1 VGSYLNL
8 NSNSNTNSKNIHT
21 SRQETTLLF
30 SSSQPESS
38 SKPSKKRQSS
48 KKPKAKKRTNN
59 TSSTTRHTV
68 TWRVF
73 GIDVDPD
80 SLGESSIQLDKKDQG
95 EVALDKMYLSQ
106 PVVDSLERRLKL
118 HRSSKN
124 QTLGGDLKV
133 SKQIKDIRVVR
144 RSLDARKKRKNNPST
159 GPKYTYVLDVDLS
172 SSVELKS
179 QPGRNEIVTND
190 MKHENKSDLVSNQE
204 DQQDSGESSSKDLPR
219 VIVVGAGPAGLFCA
233 LSLAQSGKCIPVLL
247 ERGQSVESRGKDIGR
262 LIHRQTINVESNF
275 AFGEGGAGTWSDG
288 KLTTRIGRNSM
299 SVRHVL
305 ETFVKYGAPEKI
317 LIDGSPHLGTDN
329 LVKLLRNMRI
339 DLRKMGGEV
348 RFGSK
353 VTKINVDE
361 TMNSVVGVDVVFS
374 RSEERG
380 MEQELEKMVEGTE
393 ETLTGDAVVLAT
405 GHSARDVY
413 EELHRT
419 GIQLEPKGFA
429 TGFRIEH
436 PQKVINQ
443 IQYGNEWGPHA
454 YSGKKVT
461 DEVNTQYFEGSN
473 DEHDHHTG
481 RLPVSS
487 YRLATDKA
495 FDGDTTRGVYSFCMC
510 PGGQIVPASTDPN
523 EVCVNGM
530 SFSRRDS
537 VWANAALVVTVN
549 PDDDV
554 LEKYREK
561 HGVLAGI
568 AFQRDMERRASEMG
582 GGKLCVPVQ
591 RLTDF
596 INGEAS
602 TSAPTSSYR
611 LGIKPSP
618 CHEIYPEPLTRALRD
633 AVVNQF
639 EKSMPGFLC
648 EDALLHAVE
657 TRTSSPLRVSRD
669 PNTLQAIGRTG
680 LFPAGEGAG
689 FAGGI
694 VSAAVDGLVVAE
706 AVLDSLYSDKNEESS
721 TRRKAEKRV
730 GFEY

>member
-1 VGSYLNL
+1 MNAIGSYSFS
-8 NSNSNTNSKNIHT
+8 SNN
-21 SRQETTLLF
+21 RTTPLF
-30 SSSQPESS
+30 SQSSESFKSSTKKKKKVKKTATSNASS
-38 SKPSKKRQSS
+38 SRI
-48 KKPKAKKRTNN
+48 N
-59 TSSTTRHTV
+59 
-68 TWRVF
+68 TWRIF

-80 SLGESSIQLDKKDQG
+80 LLVESSTAMDKKDQG
-95 EVALDKMYLSQ
+95 IVPLDKMYLFQ
-106 PVVDSLERRLKL
+106 PVVESLLKRLKL
-118 HRSSKN
+118 DRSPR
-124 QTLGGDLKV
+124 Q
-133 SKQIKDIRVVR
+133 KQLFNNIQIPAQIHDIRVVR
-144 RSLDARKKRKNNPST
+144 RSLDARKKRKSIDGT

-172 SSVELKS
+172 SGVGLKI
-179 QPGRNEIVTND
+179 QPGRNELLAED
-190 MKHENKSDLVSNQE
+190 MKKSE
-204 DQQDSGESSSKDLPR
+204 GTESKDELDDDKDSLKELPQVL
-219 VIVVGAGPAGLFCA
+219 VIGAGPAGLFCA
-233 LSLAQSGKCIPVLL
+233 LHLAKSGKCKPIVL
-247 ERGQSVESRGKDIGR
+247 ERGQSVESRGKDIGA
-262 LIHRQTINVESNF
+262 LIHRQTINSDSNF

-348 RFGSK
+348 RFGAK
-353 VTKINVDE
+353 VTRINVNED
-361 TMNSVVGVDVVFS
+361 TNSVTGVDVIYS
-374 RSEERG
+374 HSTERG
-380 MEQELEKMVEGTE
+380 IEPVAEVRAEGTE
-393 ETLTGDAVVLAT
+393 EKIFADAVVLAT

-413 EELHRT
+413 EELHRI
-419 GIQLEPKGFA
+419 GIKLEPKGFA

-436 PQKVINQ
+436 PQKLINQ
-443 IQYGNEWGPHA
+443 IQYGNEWGAQA

-461 DEVNTQYFEGSN
+461 DDLNMEFFRSLYSGNNHLGK
-473 DEHDHHTG
+473 
-481 RLPVSS
+481 LPVSS

-495 FDGDTTRGVYSFCMC
+495 FDGARFRGAYSFCMC

-537 VWANAALVVTVN
+537 IWANAALVVTVDPN
-549 PDDDV
+549 DPI
-554 LEKYREK
+554 LESYKEK

-596 INGEAS
+596 VNGVPS
-602 TSAPTSSYR
+602 TTAPLSSYR
-611 LGIKPSP
+611 LGTKPSP
-618 CHEIYPEPLTRALRD
+618 CHEIYPEPLTAALRD
-633 AVVNQF
+633 AVVNHF
-639 EKSMPGFLC
+639 ERSMPGFLC

-657 TRTSSPLRVSRD
+657 TRTSSPIRVSRD
-669 PNTLQAIGRTG
+669 PESLQAIGKSG
-680 LFPAGEGAG
+680 LFPSGEGAG

-694 VSAAVDGLVVAE
+694 VSAAVDGDMTAIS
-706 AVLDSLYSDKNEESS
+706 VLDFLYERNRES
-721 TRRKAEKRV
+721 TLPQRKAQNGI